1 MIRVYI
7 IAASALAR
15 SGIANL
21 IAGRGVS
28 IVGSGASLAAA
39 GEQILDAEPDAV
51 VLHLADG
58 TAESLIEAPAASH
71 LANDV
76 TVAALLDTTRP
87 GLTSELLRAGVRAIL
102 PTQITREHL
111 LAGLNAAIAGLIVLD
126 SVKFPSLLPEPA
138 LTSASLAEPAEPLT
152 PREREVLQMLAS
164 GLANKEIAAKL
175 SISDHTAKFHVASI
189 LGKLGAVS
197 RTEAVAIGIRRGL
210 VLL

>member
-1 MIRVYI
+1 MRVYI

-15 SGIANL
+15 SGIENL
-21 IAGRGVS
+21 VAGRGVS
-28 IVGSGASLAAA
+28 IVGSGGSLEAV
-39 GEQILDAEPDAV
+39 GDQILVAEPDAL

-58 TAESLIEAPAASH
+58 TAESLVEGLAASH
-71 LANDV
+71 LANEV

-102 PTQITREHL
+102 PTQITREQL
-111 LAGLNAAIAGLIVLD
+111 LAGLNAAVSGLLVLD
-126 SVKFPSLLPEPA
+126 AVKFPSLLPEPA
-138 LTSASLAEPAEPLT
+138 LTFAALAEPTEPLT